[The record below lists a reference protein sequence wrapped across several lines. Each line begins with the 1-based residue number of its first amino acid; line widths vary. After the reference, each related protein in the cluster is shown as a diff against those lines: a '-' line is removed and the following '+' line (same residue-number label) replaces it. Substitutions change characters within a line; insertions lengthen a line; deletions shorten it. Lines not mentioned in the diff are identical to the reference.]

1 MSRRGGFPGGMGGF
15 GGMNI
20 NQLMKEAKKMQAD
33 MEKSQEELVS
43 KEFEATAGGGAI
55 EIKVSGAKE
64 IKSIKINKDVV
75 DPDDVEMLEDL
86 ILTCVNE
93 ALRKVDS
100 AQAQSFGKYNIPGI
114 M

>member
-1 MSRRGGFPGGMGGF
+1 MAKRGGFPGMGGF

-33 MEKSQEELVS
+33 MEKSQAELAS
-43 KEFEATAGGGAI
+43 QEFEASAGGGAVSV
-55 EIKVSGAKE
+55 KVSGSKE
-64 IKSIKINKDVV
+64 IKEIKIQKDVV
-75 DPDDVEMLEDL
+75 DPDDVEMLQDL
-86 ILTCVNE
+86 ILGCVNE

-100 AQAQSFGKYNIPGI
+100 AQAAELGKFNIPGL

>member
-1 MSRRGGFPGGMGGF
+1 MARRGGSPGGNF

-20 NQLMKEAKKMQAD
+20 NNLMKEAKKMQAD
-33 MEKSQEELVS
+33 LEKSQAEITA
-43 KEFEATAGGGAI
+43 KDFDATAGGGAVSV
-55 EIKVSGAKE
+55 KVSGAKVIKE
-64 IKSIKINKDVV
+64 IKIKKEVV
-75 DPDDVEMLEDL
+75 DPEDVEMLEDL

-100 AQAQSFGKYNIPGI
+100 ATNQAMGQFNIPGL

>member
-1 MSRRGGFPGGMGGF
+1 MSKRGGFPGGMGGF

-33 MEKSQEELVS
+33 MEKTQVELAQ
-43 KEFEATAGGGAI
+43 KEFEATAGGGAVSV
-55 EIKVSGAKE
+55 KVSGSKELKE
-64 IKSIKINKDVV
+64 IIIKKDVV
-75 DPDDVEMLEDL
+75 DPDDVEMLQDL

-100 AQAQSFGKYNIPGI
+100 EQSAQFGKYNIPGF
-114 M
+114 

>member
-1 MSRRGGFPGGMGGF
+1 MSKRGGFPGMGGF

-33 MEKSQEELVS
+33 MEKTQEELQA
-43 KEFEATAGGGAI
+43 KEFDATAGGGAVSV
-55 EIKVSGAKE
+55 KVTGSKE
-64 IKSIKINKDVV
+64 IKEITIKKDVV
-75 DPDDVEMLEDL
+75 DPDDVEMLQDL

-100 AQAQSFGKYNIPGI
+100 AQAASMGKYNIPG
-114 M
+114 MM

>member
-1 MSRRGGFPGGMGGF
+1 MARRGGFPGGNL

-20 NQLMKEAKKMQAD
+20 NNLMKEAKKMQAD
-33 MEKSQEELVS
+33 LEKSQAEITA
-43 KEFEATAGGGAI
+43 KDFDATAGGGAVSV
-55 EIKVSGAKE
+55 KVSGAKVIKE
-64 IKSIKINKDVV
+64 IKLKKEVV
-75 DPDDVEMLEDL
+75 DPEDVEMLEDL

-100 AQAQSFGKYNIPGI
+100 ATNQAMGQFNIPGL

>member
-1 MSRRGGFPGGMGGF
+1 MAKRGGFPGGLGGF
-15 GGMNI
+15 GGMNMNNI
-20 NQLMKEAKKMQAD
+20 MKQAKKMQEE
-33 MEKSQEELVS
+33 MQKSQEELSS
-43 KEFEATAGGGAI
+43 KEFDSTAGGGAI
-55 EIKVSGAKE
+55 SVKVTGEKVLKE
-64 IKSIKINKDVV
+64 IKIKPEVV

-100 AQAQSFGKYNIPGI
+100 AQSQEFGKFNIPGL